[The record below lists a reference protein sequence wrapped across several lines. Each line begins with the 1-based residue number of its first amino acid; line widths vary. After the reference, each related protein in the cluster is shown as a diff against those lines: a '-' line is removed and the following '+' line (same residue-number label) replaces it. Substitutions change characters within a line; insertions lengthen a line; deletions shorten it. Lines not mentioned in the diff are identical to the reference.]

1 MAYDSEEKPSKEFNS
16 VASIALTEIEKPV
29 SEEREGKELDI
40 EKQEPAANSDFA
52 KESLDE
58 AGNENPSNIVD
69 WDGEKDP
76 ENPRNWSRGKKL
88 MNVGIISVSS
98 LTSPLASSMVAP
110 GVAALMREF
119 HSDNRLLSSFTVSCY
134 ILGFAMGP
142 LVLAPLSE
150 LYGRR
155 YVYLGA
161 WLTSFGFTI
170 GCAKAPSLGA
180 FIVFRT
186 LAGCGGVVAQVN
198 GGGTIVD
205 IYDVKHRGTAMSVF
219 AMGPLL
225 GPVIGPIGGGFL
237 AQAKGWRWVFWFLSI
252 LFGVSTIVGTLFLR
266 ETYAPTLLERK
277 TKRLIKETGNQNLES
292 KLAIKKTPK
301 DIFWTAIRRPL
312 AMLFHDPIVV
322 ILSIYIAIVFAF
334 LYLLFATFP
343 SVFAE
348 QYGFS
353 VGIQGLAYIGLGA
366 GCLAGSV
373 FTAFTSDRI
382 SIALAKKHGA
392 PKPEYRLVTVMLT
405 CWACPVGLFWYG
417 WAADAKVHWIVPILG
432 TGLFGIGIF
441 GVMMPIQTYLID
453 SYKRYAASALAASTL
468 LRSILGALLPL
479 AGQGLYKKLGYGW
492 GNSLLGFIGL
502 AMLPFPFLFYRY
514 GEAIRNRF
522 KREY

>member
-1 MAYDSEEKPSKEFNS
+1 MSHEAEEKPSKEFNS
-16 VASIALTEIEKPV
+16 VASIALTEVEKPALDDPE
-29 SEEREGKELDI
+29 SRELDI
-40 EKQEPAANSDFA
+40 EKQEPTETLEEKQDGLTEVN
-52 KESLDE
+52 
-58 AGNENPSNIVD
+58 NNIVD
-69 WDGEKDP
+69 WDGENDP

-88 MNVGIISVSS
+88 LNVGIISASS

-110 GVAALMREF
+110 GVKALMAEF
-119 HSDNRLLSSFTVSCY
+119 HSDSRLLSSFTVSCY
-134 ILGFAMGP
+134 ILGFAFGP

-155 YVYLGA
+155 KVYLLS
-161 WLTSFGFTI
+161 WLMSFGFTL

-180 FIVFRT
+180 FIVFRV

-205 IYDVKHRGTAMSVF
+205 VYDVHQRGAAMSIF

-237 AQAKGWRWVFWFLSI
+237 AEAKGWRWVFWFLTI
-252 LFGVSTIVGTLFLR
+252 LFGVSTVVGVLFLR
-266 ETYAPTLLERK
+266 ETYAPTLLANK

-301 DIFWTAIRRPL
+301 DIFWTAIRRPMT
-312 AMLFHDPIVV
+312 MLFHDPIVA
-322 ILSIYIAIVFAF
+322 ILSVYIAIIFAF

-343 SVFAE
+343 TVFAE
-348 QYGFS
+348 QYHFNT
-353 VGIQGLAYIGLGA
+353 GIQGLAYIGMGVGNLSGA
-366 GCLAGSV
+366 VL
-373 FTAFTSDRI
+373 TAFTSDRI
-382 SIALAKKHGA
+382 SIALAKKHGG
-392 PKPEYRLVTVMLT
+392 PKAEFRLITVMMT

-417 WAADAKVHWIVPILG
+417 WAAEAKVHWIVPIMG
-432 TGLFGIGIF
+432 TALFGLGLFGT
-441 GVMMPIQTYLID
+441 MMPVQTYLID

-468 LRSILGALLPL
+468 LRSLLGALLPL
-479 AGQGLYKKLGYGW
+479 AGQNLYIKLGYGW
-492 GNSLLGFIGL
+492 GNSLLGFIGV

-514 GEAIRNRF
+514 GEAIRNKF